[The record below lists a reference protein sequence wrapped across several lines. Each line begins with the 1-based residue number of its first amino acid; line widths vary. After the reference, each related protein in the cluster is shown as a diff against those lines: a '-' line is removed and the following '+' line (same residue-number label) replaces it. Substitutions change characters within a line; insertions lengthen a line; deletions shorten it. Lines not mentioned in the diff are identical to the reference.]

1 MARIEAQP
9 ALVLHTRPYRESSLL
24 VDLLTARHG
33 RVAAVLKGGRA
44 RLQVFSTF
52 QATWYG
58 KELVTLATP
67 NDVRVHWLTGL
78 GASAGLYLN
87 EVLVRTLR
95 EREPVPELFALSC
108 WAIAELV
115 TADRARVR
123 TVLRT
128 LERRLLQTLGYGI
141 DYARE
146 LGTGTPI
153 ELEACYLLQ
162 DSSGFVPV
170 SEVPEDSR
178 SRLSQRGFAQSA
190 AGLLLTGGMIDSIA
204 AEHYEDGATAAAARR
219 LYARCLQPLLG
230 TAPLKS
236 RELLRGMAS

>member
-24 VDLLTARHG
+24 VDLLTAHYG

-58 KELVTLATP
+58 KDLVTLATP

-78 GASAGLYLN
+78 QASAGLYLN

-95 EREPVPELFALSC
+95 EREPVPDLFALAC
-108 WAIAELV
+108 WAIAELG
-115 TADRARVR
+115 TADRPGISR
-123 TVLRT
+123 VLRT

-141 DYARE
+141 DYARV
-146 LGTGTPI
+146 LGTDAPI
-153 ELEACYLLQ
+153 EPATCYLLQ
-162 DSSGFVPV
+162 DTSGFVPV
-170 SEVPEDSR
+170 TDVPMDSQV
-178 SRLSQRGFAQSA
+178 RLEQRGFAQSA
-190 AGLLLTGGMIDSIA
+190 TGLLITGQMIAAIA
-204 AEHYEDGATAAAARR
+204 AEHYEQAATAAAARR